1 MVEALFLVLSLSL
14 AAECTLDQAMGGLC
28 TTASVDDS
36 GVTLDG
42 SVTTPGVDAEAEGD
56 ASVDVEGGGTDP
68 NTFCVPRLGDLTCW
82 SVTPPP
88 GDEGAAAV
96 TLADIAHFHP
106 EVGAHVMEP
115 GGWVVAG
122 LPANVYSDASVHSVE
137 GSLLGSPAT
146 VRFTPVSWLWD
157 YGDSTTAA
165 LATGGAP
172 WRDLDAREFD
182 ATATSHRYDRR
193 GTYTVTLTIE
203 FRAEYRVGGG
213 AWTAIDGTVPLAAAP
228 ITVTATRATT
238 VLVDRDCRHRRF
250 SIGCE

>member
-1 MVEALFLVLSLSL
+1 MLTVLLALMLSGCDLSSQEL
-14 AAECTLDQAMGGLC
+14 GVCS

-42 SVTTPGVDAEAEGD
+42 SATTPGVDAETEGD

-68 NTFCVPRLGDLTCW
+68 NAFCVPRLGELTCW

-88 GDEGAAAV
+88 GVGGAAPL

-122 LPANVYSDASVHSVE
+122 LPANVYSDASVHSVA

-157 YGDSTTAA
+157 YGDGTTAT

-172 WRDLDAREFD
+172 WSDLDAREFD

-193 GTYTVTLTIE
+193 GIYTVTLTVE
-203 FRAEYRVGGG
+203 FRAEYRVGAG

-238 VLVDRDCRHRRF
+238 VLVDRDCRHRPFR
-250 SIGCE
+250 IGCQ